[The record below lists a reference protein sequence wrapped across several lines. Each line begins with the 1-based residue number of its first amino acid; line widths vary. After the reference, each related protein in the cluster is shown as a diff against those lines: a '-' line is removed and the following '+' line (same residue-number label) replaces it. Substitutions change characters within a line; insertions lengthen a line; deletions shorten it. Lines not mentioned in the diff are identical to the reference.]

1 MLEHNLSDATIYFPA
16 RTGLLLMAEL
26 TDADASDSLS
36 PMPGGR
42 FEPGSACTVPTIR
55 CDAPSHLQSYSLDS
69 SSPPFSRLI
78 DEMSEA
84 MTREMDVATTTIG
97 AMVERKD
104 YTSFTPNDFA
114 LSSEQL
120 EEFFSFTLPTPTSDV
135 SFSSGAAGSRAI
147 VPVRLNRDEQL
158 RRQHSV
164 SSTGPAAGARAFV
177 MTADEEV
184 LQRLLSVVATL
195 QKDLKYRGGCCIPCA
210 VLDVGSKPG
219 GGRRRDRCSRH
230 GCLRCGSLK
239 HACATCPVKHIK
251 ATDQAKLCYFCGL
264 PMRKDLRA
272 HVRADGCVADLG
284 NGCDSFA
291 RGVVLPIGFAIFNGE
306 AALSESTCPVPPR
319 ARDDLVAFTQWA
331 WSLCPGSSFCNSVH
345 LVLWF
350 VKTFKFA

>member
-1 MLEHNLSDATIYFPA
+1 MT
-16 RTGLLLMAEL
+16 EL
-26 TDADASDSLS
+26 TDADARDFLS
-36 PMPGGR
+36 PVPGGR
-42 FEPGSACTVPTIR
+42 FEPGSACTAPTIG

-78 DEMSEA
+78 DEMSAA
-84 MTREMDVATTTIG
+84 MHNEMDVSTTTTFG
-97 AMVERKD
+97 AVVEHKQCTAVTVD
-104 YTSFTPNDFA
+104 DFQLTSEQIDDFFNFA
-114 LSSEQL
+114 LPIPSSNA
-120 EEFFSFTLPTPTSDV
+120 SSSTS
-135 SFSSGAAGSRAI
+135 AAGSRAI
-147 VPVRLNRDEQL
+147 LPVRLNRDEPL
-158 RRQHSV
+158 RRQPFV
-164 SSTGPAAGARAFV
+164 SSTGSAAGARV
-177 MTADEEV
+177 SVTTADEHV
-184 LQRLLSVVATL
+184 LQKIRSVVATL

-219 GGRRRDRCSRH
+219 GRRRDRCSRH

-239 HACATCPVKHIK
+239 HACATCPVKHIT
-251 ATDQAKLCYFCGL
+251 ATAQAKLCYFCAL

-331 WSLCPGSSFCNSVH
+331 WSLRPGSSFCNAVH